1 MNQDWSV
8 VVGRAVPGALAADV
22 PLPAQIAHAEAALLV
37 MGWGLTG
44 PGTSYGAWH
53 LLLLLSRVSHVQLC
67 ATP

>member
-1 MNQDWSV
+1 M
-8 VVGRAVPGALAADV
+8 ADV

-44 PGTSYGAWH
+44 PGTYYGAWH